1 MPNLGTTT
9 TSQSKK
15 VPPAATPT
23 RHAPTKPVSFRL
35 YVRAAGGNCWMEVRN
50 WSGSGKTRFAGTV
63 ESGQS
68 QRFVARQLWVN
79 FGNPRNL
86 AIAFN
91 GHAVHVPGPG
101 SYVFT
106 PHGFTR
112 AAA

>member
-1 MPNLGTTT
+1 
-9 TSQSKK
+9 
-15 VPPAATPT
+15 
-23 RHAPTKPVSFRL
+23 
-35 YVRAAGGNCWMEVRN
+35 MEVRN

-79 FGNPRNL
+79 FGNPGNL
-86 AIAFN
+86 AIAYN
-91 GHAVHVPGPG
+91 GHAVHVPGAG